1 MQQAKSDKMQADA
14 EGNAFA
20 KQENARK
27 FNSKVAQPMQQ
38 AKSDKMEADA
48 VKARVLSNYE
58 EYKQTQFNNKF
69 QEDVAGPTLRLKRS
83 NNVNMNKCTDFTPFG
98 LATGDG
104 RAYTEANGIRTGGFA
119 IGGECAHNQPPVSD
133 TGNGYFSTY
142 FNYVWDGSFLEE
154 TLTSMGIFTDRE
166 HRYGYDY
173 FFKNYIQD
181 NPGAKAAELTQEK
194 WNKMSMADKAPHM
207 KEFHRLYPSVGGVT
221 LSAKPSGGGFDVTDQ
236 NGRILGE
243 YHGVFHPHSAS
254 RLPQNFWQNIEY
266 ADGIK
271 PLAAQH
277 PVFGGGMQG
286 FQAEK

>member
-1 MQQAKSDKMQADA
+1 M
-14 EGNAFA
+14 
-20 KQENARK
+20 
-27 FNSKVAQPMQQ
+27 
-38 AKSDKMEADA
+38 
-48 VKARVLSNYE
+48 
-58 EYKQTQFNNKF
+58 
-69 QEDVAGPTLRLKRS
+69 AGPTLRLKRS